1 MKKILILTTVPMSLT
16 TLLKGQAKY
25 LSEFY
30 EVKLVTSNSYINSRI
45 AEFEGVKV
53 KAIDMSRKI
62 TPLQDLRALYK
73 LYRLILN
80 ENPDIVYTFTPKA
93 GLLGM
98 MASFL
103 SRVPVRIH
111 NVVGLPL
118 MEANGKKL
126 ILLKFIERLTYFFST
141 KIFCNSFGLKE
152 YINSNL
158 TSLPIT
164 VIGQGSINGVDTEYF
179 KNKYNKEE
187 ELKIRGEYNILKDDF
202 VITFIGRIVKDKG
215 INELVES
222 FINLVKKYPNLK
234 LLLVGD
240 YEEDLNPIN
249 KKNKKFID
257 ELDSI
262 IAIGFKNDIRKF
274 LAITDLF
281 TLPSYREGLP
291 NSLIEAGSF
300 GIPLLATDINGCNE
314 IIENNET
321 GILVKKKDAKS
332 LEDGIEKLIVDKKL
346 YSYIRDNVRD
356 KIIKKYDQN
365 YFWKELKNEFKKV
378 T

>member
-1 MKKILILTTVPMSLT
+1 MKKILILATVPMSLT

-25 LSEFY
+25 LSGFY
-30 EVKLVTSNSYINSRI
+30 EVKLITSNSYINSRI
-45 AEFEGVKV
+45 AEFEGVEV

-62 TPLQDLRALYK
+62 TPLQDLRALYR
-73 LYRLILN
+73 LYRFILN

-118 MEANGKKL
+118 MEASGKKF

-141 KIFCNSFGLKE
+141 NIFCNSFGLKE

-187 ELKIRGEYNILKDDF
+187 GLKIRGKYNILKDDF

-240 YEEDLNPIN
+240 YEEDLNPID

-262 IAIGFKNDIRKF
+262 IAIGFKNDIREF

-332 LEDGIEKLIVDKKL
+332 LKDGIEKLIVDKKL

-356 KIIKKYDQN
+356 RIIKKYDQN

>member
-1 MKKILILTTVPMSLT
+1 MSLA

-30 EVKLVTSNSYINSRI
+30 EVKLVTSNSHINSRI
-45 AEFEGVKV
+45 TEFEGVEV
-53 KAIDMSRKI
+53 KTVDMSRKI
-62 TPLQDLRALYK
+62 TPFQDLRALYK
-73 LYRLILN
+73 LYKFILN

-103 SRVPVRIH
+103 ARVPVRIH
-111 NVVGLPL
+111 NVVGMPL

-126 ILLKFIERLTYFFST
+126 ILLKFTERLTYFFST

-152 YINSNL
+152 HINSNL

-164 VIGQGSINGVDTEYF
+164 VIGQGSINGVDTKYF

-257 ELDSI
+257 EFESI
-262 IAIGFKNDIRKF
+262 ITVGFKNDIRKF
-274 LAITDLF
+274 LGITDLF

-291 NSLIEAGSF
+291 NSLLEAGSF

-321 GILVKKKDAKS
+321 GILVKKKDVKS
-332 LEDGIEKLIVDKKL
+332 LEEGIEKLIVNKKL

-356 KIIKKYDQN
+356 RIIKKYDQN

-378 T
+378 L

>member
-1 MKKILILTTVPMSLT
+1 
-16 TLLKGQAKY
+16 
-25 LSEFY
+25 
-30 EVKLVTSNSYINSRI
+30 
-45 AEFEGVKV
+45 
-53 KAIDMSRKI
+53 
-62 TPLQDLRALYK
+62 
-73 LYRLILN
+73 
-80 ENPDIVYTFTPKA
+80 
-93 GLLGM
+93 
-98 MASFL
+98 
-103 SRVPVRIH
+103 
-111 NVVGLPL
+111 
-118 MEANGKKL
+118 
-126 ILLKFIERLTYFFST
+126 
-141 KIFCNSFGLKE
+141 
-152 YINSNL
+152 
-158 TSLPIT
+158 
-164 VIGQGSINGVDTEYF
+164 
-179 KNKYNKEE
+179 
-187 ELKIRGEYNILKDDF
+187 
-202 VITFIGRIVKDKG
+202 
-215 INELVES
+215 LVES

-240 YEEDLNPIN
+240 YEEDLNPID

-262 IAIGFKNDIRKF
+262 IAIGFKNDIREF

-332 LEDGIEKLIVDKKL
+332 LKDGIEKLIVDKRL

>member
-1 MKKILILTTVPMSLT
+1 MKKILILATVPMSLT

-25 LSEFY
+25 LSGFY
-30 EVKLVTSNSYINSRI
+30 EVKLITSNSYINSRI
-45 AEFEGVKV
+45 AEFEGVEV

-62 TPLQDLRALYK
+62 TPLQDLRALYR
-73 LYRLILN
+73 LYRFILN

-118 MEANGKKL
+118 MEVSGKKF

-141 KIFCNSFGLKE
+141 NIFCNSFGLKK

-164 VIGQGSINGVDTEYF
+164 VIGQGSINGVDTEHF

-187 ELKIRGEYNILKDDF
+187 GLKIRGKYNILKDDF

-240 YEEDLNPIN
+240 YEEDLNPID

-262 IAIGFKNDIRKF
+262 IAIGFKNDIREF

-321 GILVKKKDAKS
+321 GVLVKKKDVKS
-332 LEDGIEKLIVDKKL
+332 LKDGIEKLIVDKKL

>member
-1 MKKILILTTVPMSLT
+1 MRKILILSTIPISLD

-30 EVKLVTSNSYINSRI
+30 EVKLVTSSSYINSRI
-45 AEFEGVKV
+45 TEFEGVEV

-62 TPLQDLRALYK
+62 TPFQDLRSLYK
-73 LYRLILN
+73 LYKFILN

-103 SRVPVRIH
+103 SKVPVRIH

-118 MEANGKKL
+118 MEANGKML
-126 ILLKFIERLTYFFST
+126 IFLKCTERLTYFFST

-164 VIGQGSINGVDTEYF
+164 IIGQGSINGVDTKYF

-187 ELKIRGEYNILKDDF
+187 KLKIRDEYKILKDDF

-240 YEEDLNPIN
+240 YEEDLDPIN

-257 ELDSI
+257 EFDSI
-262 IAIGFKNDIRKF
+262 IAVGFKIDIRKF

-332 LEDGIEKLIVDKKL
+332 LEEGIEKLIVNKKL
-346 YSYIRDNVRD
+346 YSHVRDNIRD
-356 KIIKKYDQN
+356 KILKKYDQN
-365 YFWKELKNEFKKV
+365 YFWKELKNQFDKAI
-378 T
+378 

>member
-1 MKKILILTTVPMSLT
+1 MKKILILATVPMSLT

-25 LSEFY
+25 LSGFY
-30 EVKLVTSNSYINSRI
+30 EVKLITSNSYINSRI
-45 AEFEGVKV
+45 AEFEGVEV

-62 TPLQDLRALYK
+62 TPLQDLRALYR
-73 LYRLILN
+73 LYRFILN

-118 MEANGKKL
+118 MEASGKKF

-141 KIFCNSFGLKE
+141 NIFCNSFGLKE

-179 KNKYNKEE
+179 KNKYSKEE
-187 ELKIRGEYNILKDDF
+187 GLKIRGKYNILKDDF

-240 YEEDLNPIN
+240 YEEDLNPID

-262 IAIGFKNDIRKF
+262 IAIGFKNDIREF

-332 LEDGIEKLIVDKKL
+332 LKDGIEKLIVDKKL

-356 KIIKKYDQN
+356 RIIKKYDQN

>member
-1 MKKILILTTVPMSLT
+1 MKKILILATVPMSLT

-25 LSEFY
+25 LSGFY
-30 EVKLVTSNSYINSRI
+30 EVKLITSNSYINSRI
-45 AEFEGVKV
+45 AEFEGVEV

-62 TPLQDLRALYK
+62 TPLQDLRALYR
-73 LYRLILN
+73 LYRFILN

-118 MEANGKKL
+118 MEASGKKF

-141 KIFCNSFGLKE
+141 NIFCNSFGLKE

-179 KNKYNKEE
+179 KNKYSKEE
-187 ELKIRGEYNILKDDF
+187 GLKIRGKYNILKDDF

-240 YEEDLNPIN
+240 YEEDLNPID

-262 IAIGFKNDIRKF
+262 IAIGFKNDIREF

-332 LEDGIEKLIVDKKL
+332 LKDGIEKLIVDKRL

>member
-1 MKKILILTTVPMSLT
+1 VKKILILATVPMSLT

-25 LSEFY
+25 LSGFY
-30 EVKLVTSNSYINSRI
+30 EVKLITSNSYINSRI
-45 AEFEGVKV
+45 AEFEGVEV

-62 TPLQDLRALYK
+62 TPLQDLRALYR
-73 LYRLILN
+73 LYRFILN

-118 MEANGKKL
+118 MEASGKKF

-141 KIFCNSFGLKE
+141 NIFCNSFGLKE

-179 KNKYNKEE
+179 KNKYSKEE
-187 ELKIRGEYNILKDDF
+187 GLKIRGKYNILKDDF

-240 YEEDLNPIN
+240 YEEDLNPID

-262 IAIGFKNDIRKF
+262 IAIGFKNDIREF

-332 LEDGIEKLIVDKKL
+332 LKDGIEKLIVDKKL

-356 KIIKKYDQN
+356 RIIKKYDQN

>member
-1 MKKILILTTVPMSLT
+1 MKKILILATVPMSLT

-25 LSEFY
+25 LSGFY
-30 EVKLVTSNSYINSRI
+30 EVKLITSNSYINSRI
-45 AEFEGVKV
+45 AEFEGVEV

-62 TPLQDLRALYK
+62 TPLQDLRALYR
-73 LYRLILN
+73 LYRFILN

-118 MEANGKKL
+118 MEASGKKF

-141 KIFCNSFGLKE
+141 NIFCNSFGLKE

-187 ELKIRGEYNILKDDF
+187 GLKIRGKYNILKDDF

-240 YEEDLNPIN
+240 YEEDLNPID

-262 IAIGFKNDIRKF
+262 IAIGFKNDIREF

-332 LEDGIEKLIVDKKL
+332 LKDGIEKLIVDKRL

-356 KIIKKYDQN
+356 RIIKKYDQN

>member
-1 MKKILILTTVPMSLT
+1 MKKILILATVPMSLT

-25 LSEFY
+25 LSGFY
-30 EVKLVTSNSYINSRI
+30 EVKLITSNSYINSRI
-45 AEFEGVKV
+45 AEFEGVEV

-62 TPLQDLRALYK
+62 TPLQDLRALYR
-73 LYRLILN
+73 LYRFILN

-118 MEANGKKL
+118 MEASGKKF

-141 KIFCNSFGLKE
+141 NIFCNSFGLKE

-179 KNKYNKEE
+179 KNKYSKEE
-187 ELKIRGEYNILKDDF
+187 GLKIRGKYNILKDDF

-240 YEEDLNPIN
+240 YEEDLNPID

-262 IAIGFKNDIRKF
+262 IAIGFKNDIREF

-332 LEDGIEKLIVDKKL
+332 LKDGIEKLIVDKRL

-356 KIIKKYDQN
+356 RIIKKYDQN

>member
-1 MKKILILTTVPMSLT
+1 VKKILILATVPMSLT

-25 LSEFY
+25 LSGFY
-30 EVKLVTSNSYINSRI
+30 EVKLITSNSYINSRI
-45 AEFEGVKV
+45 AEFEGVEV

-62 TPLQDLRALYK
+62 TPLQDLRALYR
-73 LYRLILN
+73 LYRFILN

-118 MEANGKKL
+118 MEASGKKF

-141 KIFCNSFGLKE
+141 NIFCNSFGLKE

-187 ELKIRGEYNILKDDF
+187 GLKIRGKYNILKDDF

-240 YEEDLNPIN
+240 YEEDLNPID

-262 IAIGFKNDIRKF
+262 IAIGFKNDIREF

-332 LEDGIEKLIVDKKL
+332 LKDGIEKLIVDKRL

>member
-1 MKKILILTTVPMSLT
+1 MKKILILATVPMSLT

-25 LSEFY
+25 LSGFY
-30 EVKLVTSNSYINSRI
+30 EVKLITSNSYINSRI
-45 AEFEGVKV
+45 AEFEGVEV

-62 TPLQDLRALYK
+62 TPLQDLRALYR
-73 LYRLILN
+73 LYRFILN

-118 MEANGKKL
+118 MEASGKKF

-141 KIFCNSFGLKE
+141 NIFCNSFGLKE

-179 KNKYNKEE
+179 KNKYSKEE
-187 ELKIRGEYNILKDDF
+187 GLKIRGKYNILKDDF

-240 YEEDLNPIN
+240 YEEDLNPID

-262 IAIGFKNDIRKF
+262 IAIGFKNDIREF

-332 LEDGIEKLIVDKKL
+332 LKDGIEKLIVDKKL

>member
-1 MKKILILTTVPMSLT
+1 VKKILILATVPMSLT

-25 LSEFY
+25 LSGFY
-30 EVKLVTSNSYINSRI
+30 EVKLITSNSYINSRI
-45 AEFEGVKV
+45 AEFEGVEV

-62 TPLQDLRALYK
+62 TPLQDLRALYR
-73 LYRLILN
+73 LYRFILN

-118 MEANGKKL
+118 MEASGKKF

-141 KIFCNSFGLKE
+141 NIFCNSFGLKE

-179 KNKYNKEE
+179 KNKYSKEE
-187 ELKIRGEYNILKDDF
+187 GLKIRGKYNILKDDF

-240 YEEDLNPIN
+240 YEEDLNPID

-262 IAIGFKNDIRKF
+262 IAIGFKNDIREF

-332 LEDGIEKLIVDKKL
+332 LKDGIEKLIVDKRL

>member
-1 MKKILILTTVPMSLT
+1 MKKILILATVPMSLT

-25 LSEFY
+25 LSGFY
-30 EVKLVTSNSYINSRI
+30 EVKLITSNSYINSRI
-45 AEFEGVKV
+45 AEFEGVEV

-62 TPLQDLRALYK
+62 TPLQDLRALYR
-73 LYRLILN
+73 LYRFILN

-118 MEANGKKL
+118 MEASGKKF

-141 KIFCNSFGLKE
+141 NIFCNSFGLKE

-179 KNKYNKEE
+179 KNKHNKEE
-187 ELKIRGEYNILKDDF
+187 GLKIRGKYNILKDDF

-240 YEEDLNPIN
+240 YEEDLNPID

-262 IAIGFKNDIRKF
+262 IAIGFKNDIREF

-332 LEDGIEKLIVDKKL
+332 LKDGIEKLIVDKRL

>member
-1 MKKILILTTVPMSLT
+1 MKKILILATVPMSLT

-25 LSEFY
+25 LSGFY
-30 EVKLVTSNSYINSRI
+30 EVKLITSNSYINSRI
-45 AEFEGVKV
+45 AEFEGVEV

-62 TPLQDLRALYK
+62 TPLQDLRALYR
-73 LYRLILN
+73 LYRFILN

-118 MEANGKKL
+118 MEASGKKF

-152 YINSNL
+152 YMNSNL

-187 ELKIRGEYNILKDDF
+187 GLKIRGKYNILKDDF

-240 YEEDLNPIN
+240 YEEDLNPID

-262 IAIGFKNDIRKF
+262 IAIGFKNDIREF

-332 LEDGIEKLIVDKKL
+332 LKDGIEKLIVDKKL

-356 KIIKKYDQN
+356 RIIKKYDQN